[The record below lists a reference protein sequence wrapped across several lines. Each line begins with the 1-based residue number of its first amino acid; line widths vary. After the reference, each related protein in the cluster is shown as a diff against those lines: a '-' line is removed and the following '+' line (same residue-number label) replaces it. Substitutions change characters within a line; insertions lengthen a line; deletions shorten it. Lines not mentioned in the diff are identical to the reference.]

1 MISIFSFKII
11 NVTGSAKSEGREVNI
26 TEHILE
32 SGTFLCISAS
42 VAEVAAV
49 DSNDIKTLL
58 ANGLSAFFI
67 KGKPIFSNGS
77 RRLPRN
83 PPDCTIL
90 ESWVFDNFIL
100 TDKLFAKALRSLET
114 SLSQ

>member
-67 KGKPIFSNGS
+67 KGKPIFSNGP
-77 RRLPRN
+77 RRLPRD
-83 PPDCTIL
+83 PPDCTML
-90 ESWVFDNFIL
+90 ES
-100 TDKLFAKALRSLET
+100 
-114 SLSQ
+114 